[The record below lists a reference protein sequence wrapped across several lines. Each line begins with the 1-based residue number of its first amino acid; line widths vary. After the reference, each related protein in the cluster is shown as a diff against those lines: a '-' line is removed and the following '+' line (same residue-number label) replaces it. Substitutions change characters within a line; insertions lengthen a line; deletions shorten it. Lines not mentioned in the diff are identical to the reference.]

1 MSAQEPISGPAGGD
15 EPGTADPG
23 SVSTGSV
30 GTGSVGT
37 GSAGEPEMPG
47 ALVTMARTLRHAF
60 RAEPRTAVL
69 ALLLSVLATVPGA
82 LLALWLKLIVSGVT
96 GHHRTL
102 VLAGAIGVAS
112 SSLAI
117 WLLRL
122 ASSRV
127 NRRFRMKVGVALETH
142 VAELLASVDTIE
154 HHERP
159 EYLDRLAV
167 LRESVYQLDHMLLA
181 LIDTV
186 SALACLALTVAVLM
200 TVSPLMVLLVA
211 FAVPTVLVSSWR
223 SGAVR
228 AAEEAAAPDQRLYR
242 HFFALGTTAGPAKE
256 LRVTGNQQDVVKRWT
271 SAWRRW
277 YQTMARTQWAG
288 GLWQAGAWG
297 VFALGYA
304 GAVYWVVDG
313 LRASAGDVV
322 LVVTAGGRL
331 GQYVAMTVGEVDF
344 VRLWLDACRRLGWLE
359 SYAAMH
365 RGTADRPAPERLSD
379 SISFERVSFC
389 YPGTSAPVLTDVSL
403 RLPAGSVVAVVG
415 ENGAG
420 KSTLVKLL
428 CGFYRPTTGRIMV
441 DGTDL
446 RAIEPKQW
454 RSRLSGAFQDFA
466 RLEFA
471 VRGSVGVGDLEY
483 LDDSPAVGAAVHRAG
498 ATEVVDALASGLD
511 TQLGANWPDGVD
523 LSFGQW
529 QKVAL
534 ARGFMRTSPLLTIL
548 DEPTA
553 ALDAE
558 TEHALFE
565 RYAEQVRTSRR
576 DGRIT
581 VLVSHRF
588 STVRMADLIVV
599 ISDGEVAEFGSHDE
613 LMARGGS
620 YADLYGIQ
628 ASGYR

>member
-1 MSAQEPISGPAGGD
+1 VTSAAAARTGVPALPGP
-15 EPGTADPG
+15 
-23 SVSTGSV
+23 
-30 GTGSVGT
+30 
-37 GSAGEPEMPG
+37 
-47 ALVTMARTLRHAF
+47 LVTMARTLRHAF
-60 RAEPRTAVL
+60 RAEPSMGVLAVVLAVL
-69 ALLLSVLATVPGA
+69 AVVPGA
-82 LLALWLKLIVSGVT
+82 LLAVWLKLMVDGVT
-96 GHHRTL
+96 QHERALLIT
-102 VLAGAIGVAS
+102 GAVGVAAS
-112 SSLAI
+112 AVAI

-127 NRRFRMKVGVALETH
+127 TRRFRMKVAVALESY
-142 VAELLASVDTIE
+142 VADLQASVDTIE
-154 HHERP
+154 HQERP

-181 LIDTV
+181 IIDTISSV
-186 SALACLALTVAVLM
+186 ACLALTVAVLM
-200 TVSPLMVLLVA
+200 TVSPWMVLLVP

-228 AAEEAAAPDQRLYR
+228 AAEETAAPSQRRYR

-256 LRVTGNQQDVVKRWT
+256 LRVTGNQRDVAARWDE
-271 SAWRRW
+271 SWQAW
-277 YQTMARTQWAG
+277 YNVMGRTQWAS
-288 GLWQAGAWG
+288 GLWQAAAWG

-304 GAVYWVVDG
+304 AAVYWTVGG
-313 LRASAGDVV
+313 LHASAGDVV

-359 SYAAMH
+359 NYAAIH
-365 RGTADRPAPERLSD
+365 RGVGDQPAPERLREG
-379 SISFERVSFC
+379 ISFEAVGFC
-389 YPGTSAPVLTDVSL
+389 YPGTDSAVLREISL
-403 RLPAGSVVAVVG
+403 ALPAGSVVAVVG

-428 CGFYRPTTGRIMV
+428 CGFYRPSAGRILV

-446 RAIEPKQW
+446 ARIAPKQW

-471 VRGSVGVGDLEY
+471 ARSSVGLGDLEF
-483 LDDSPAVGAAVHRAG
+483 LDDSAAVTAAVGRAG
-498 ATEVVDALASGLD
+498 AADVIDSLASGLD
-511 TQLGANWPDGVD
+511 TQLGAGWPDGID

-534 ARGFMRTSPLLTIL
+534 ARGFMRSAPLLTIL

-565 RYAEQVRTSRR
+565 RYAEEARTSRR

-599 ISDGEVAEFGSHDE
+599 VGHGRIAELGSHEE
-613 LMARGGS
+613 LMARGGQ
-620 YADLYGIQ
+620 YAELYTIQ
-628 ASGYR
+628 ASAYR

>member
-1 MSAQEPISGPAGGD
+1 
-15 EPGTADPG
+15 
-23 SVSTGSV
+23 
-30 GTGSVGT
+30 
-37 GSAGEPEMPG
+37 MPG
-47 ALVTMARTLRHAF
+47 PLVTMARTMRHAF
-60 RAEPRTAVL
+60 RAEPRMAVL
-69 ALLLSVLATVPGA
+69 ALVLSVLATVPGA

-96 GHHRTL
+96 QHHRAL

-112 SSLAI
+112 SGVAI

-127 NRRFRMKVGVALETH
+127 TRRFRLKVGVALETH
-142 VAELLASVDTIE
+142 VAELQASVDTIE

-181 LIDTV
+181 LINTISAV
-186 SALACLALTVAVLM
+186 SCLALTIAVLM
-200 TVSPLMVLLVA
+200 TVSPLMVLLVV

-223 SGAVR
+223 SGKLR

-256 LRVTGNQQDVVKRWT
+256 LRVTGNQQDVVRRWA
-271 SAWRRW
+271 SAWRGW
-277 YQTMARTQWAG
+277 YQTMGATQWAG
-288 GLWQAGAWG
+288 GLWLAGAWG
-297 VFALGYA
+297 LFALGYA
-304 GAVYWVVDG
+304 GAVYWTVDG

-365 RGTADRPAPERLSD
+365 RGTADRPAPGRLSD
-379 SISFERVSFC
+379 SVSFERVSFC
-389 YPGTSAPVLTDVSL
+389 YPGTSEPVLRDVSL

-428 CGFYRPTTGRIMV
+428 CGFYQPTSGRIIV

-446 RAIEPKQW
+446 RAIAPEQW

-466 RLEFA
+466 RLEFV
-471 VRGSVGVGDLEY
+471 VRGSVGLGDLEY
-483 LDDSPAVGAAVHRAG
+483 ADDSRAVGAAVHRAG
-498 ATEVVDALASGLD
+498 ATDVVDALASGLD

-534 ARGFMRTSPLLTIL
+534 ARGFMRTGPLLTIL

-565 RYAEQVRTSRR
+565 RYAEQARASRR

-599 ISDGEVAEFGSHDE
+599 ISDGAVAEFGSHDE
-613 LMARGGS
+613 LMARGGA